1 VGPGVTGPVRV
12 LLADDQRVVR
22 DGLVLL
28 LGLLPQIEVVG
39 AAADGDEAVERAA
52 ELRPDVVLMDLRMPR
67 CDGVEATRKLR
78 EQQPDIKVIVLT
90 TYADDRS
97 VIEAL
102 RAGARGYLTKD
113 AGGAEIQKALLQ
125 VVSGQAVIDP
135 AVQHHLVDAIA
146 VTPPPPP
153 PPPAGQAAPHPP
165 FHPPSQPAGPLPGGL
180 TPREAEVLGLIAEG
194 LSNAEIAARL
204 VVSEATVKSH
214 VNHLLA
220 KIGARDRAQA
230 VSYAYRN
237 GVAWPRR

>member
-1 VGPGVTGPVRV
+1 MTGPVRV

-39 AAADGDEAVERAA
+39 AAADGDEAVEKATA
-52 ELRPDVVLMDLRMPR
+52 LRPDVVLMDLRMPR
-67 CDGVEATRKLR
+67 CDGVEATRRLR

-125 VVSGQAVIDP
+125 VVSGHAVIDP

-146 VTPPPPP
+146 VAPPA
-153 PPPAGQAAPHPP
+153 PPAGQADSPATPHPP
-165 FHPPSQPAGPLPGGL
+165 HPPSQPAGPLPGGL
-180 TPREAEVLGLIAEG
+180 TPREAEVLGLIAQG

-230 VSYAYRN
+230 VSYAYQN